1 MVNIGDVFI
10 LKYDEKDKKNRCVY
24 YRKKYTITDLTKSKL
39 TIFYKDN
46 RTNYKCKCSKC
57 SDTRV
62 NKNISIK
69 DIIIVETKLQASRNL
84 VLQNLG
90 IW

>member
-1 MVNIGDVFI
+1 MADIGDVFI

-24 YRKKYTITDLTKSKL
+24 YRKRYTITDLTKSKR
-39 TIFYKDN
+39 TVYYNDN
-46 RTNYKCKCSKC
+46 RTNYKCKCVKC
-57 SDTRV
+57 SNRKI
-62 NKNISIK
+62 NKMASVD
-69 DIIIVETKLQASRNL
+69 DIVIVETKLQASRNL